1 MRTKLIAANWKMNLA
16 LPGAVALARELVEKV
31 GGVTGVDIA
40 VAPNFTVLFAV
51 GEIIKGT
58 PIRLAAQNIHFA
70 EKGAFTGETSAEMLV
85 AVGVTHAI
93 VGHSERRKI
102 FGESDELISKKLVAA
117 LAAGLVPIFCVGE
130 TEGERKAG
138 NAHEVVGRQLE
149 TGLAE
154 IDNDGIGRVVIAYE
168 PVWAIGTGVTA
179 TPEQAQEMH
188 AFIRDRIGAKYD
200 KSVANSQRILY
211 GGSVTPENVDAL
223 MAMPDLDGAL
233 VGGASLSAESFARI
247 VRFEAGGR

>member
-58 PIRLAAQNIHFA
+58 PIRLASQNIHFA

-85 AVGVTHAI
+85 AVGATHVI

-102 FGESDELISKKLVAA
+102 FGESDELINKKLVAA

-149 TGLAE
+149 MGLAE